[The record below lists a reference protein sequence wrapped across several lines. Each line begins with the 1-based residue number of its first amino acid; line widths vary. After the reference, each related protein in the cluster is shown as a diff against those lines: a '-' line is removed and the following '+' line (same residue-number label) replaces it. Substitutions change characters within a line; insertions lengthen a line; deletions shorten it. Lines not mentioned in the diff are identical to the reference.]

1 MKGSYLLSHFTGFFR
16 NQFRGLARYSGEYN
30 ILLICLGFIYFD
42 HFLEKRIRRDLQRL
56 LTIKRS
62 VDKLKDDAPQLDLI

>member
-1 MKGSYLLSHFTGFFR
+1 MRGSYFLNYFSNLFKW
-16 NQFRGLARYSGEYN
+16 QYRGMLRYSGEYN
-30 ILLICLGFIYFD
+30 IILGTLLAIYID

-62 VDKLKDDAPQLDLI
+62 VEKIKEETSY